1 MKTRQWQQIERLAS
15 LDAFLLW
22 ILEQPDTAHWHRGEV
37 CLCPLHDFIVTVTGA
52 TLIVNSPE
60 LVESWAGSRATQRWP
75 TPGWMVWIIRSVDRS
90 DHPENVILKDE
101 LLFLALLMV
110 RRDFDNPIMSPE
122 ELAQAG
128 P

>member
-1 MKTRQWQQIERLAS
+1 MKTRQWQRIERLAS

-37 CLCPLHDFIVTVTGA
+37 CRCPLHDFIATVA
-52 TLIVNSPE
+52 RIS
-60 LVESWAGSRATQRWP
+60 LVISTPKLKEEYAERASQRWP
-75 TPGWMVWIIRSVDRS
+75 TPGWMGWIIDSVDNSGHWGR
-90 DHPENVILKDE
+90 VILKDE

-110 RRDFDNPIMSPE
+110 QRDCDNPIMCPE
-122 ELAQAG
+122 ELEQAG